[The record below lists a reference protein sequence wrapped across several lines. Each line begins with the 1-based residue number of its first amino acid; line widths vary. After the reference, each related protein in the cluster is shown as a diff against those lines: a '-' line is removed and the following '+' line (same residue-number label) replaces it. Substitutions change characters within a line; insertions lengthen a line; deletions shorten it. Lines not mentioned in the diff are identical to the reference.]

1 MSTSNGGLTRTRIS
15 NRDVA
20 FYEDN
25 TARQLRIMNL
35 VRSITLLVTDADV
48 LEQLAGPL
56 RRLRSRRGRRGGR

>member
-35 VRSITLLVTDADV
+35 VRSITLLVTTN
-48 LEQLAGPL
+48 
-56 RRLRSRRGRRGGR
+56 GGRDEAHARSGRVYHR